1 MFLIP
6 FLLGIWNSAWAYFQ
20 NGSLIQ
26 VVYKNDD
33 VEVATD
39 LLDLRIFDLRQQNV
53 ALTSAGTVNLAQFVT
68 TNRWADLRMGLFA
81 FDGTYAY
88 FASTQGS
95 APAVVSRSWSSFL
108 GAADGVQS
116 YYSELGTGRTV
127 IGLPTEFRSYWVKM
141 DSGTTPGQYAGLNAD
156 SPSGE
161 ATLEPL

>member
-53 ALTSAGTVNLAQFVT
+53 ALTSAGTVAGVRF
-68 TNRWADLRMGLFA
+68 WAPPP
-81 FDGTYAY
+81 
-88 FASTQGS
+88 ASRAIT
-95 APAVVSRSWSSFL
+95 RSW
-108 GAADGVQS
+108 
-116 YYSELGTGRTV
+116 
-127 IGLPTEFRSYWVKM
+127 
-141 DSGTTPGQYAGLNAD
+141 GQD
-156 SPSGE
+156 
-161 ATLEPL
+161 EP